1 MFASETFSW
10 HKRSIDCFHQRRV
23 LEYNDSL
30 NSSHLQNSHYSR
42 NMSSLSG
49 FIKQKKIQ
57 TGKTWVEADTKQTMR
72 KRDIKNI

>member
-1 MFASETFSW
+1 
-10 HKRSIDCFHQRRV
+10 
-23 LEYNDSL
+23 
-30 NSSHLQNSHYSR
+30 
-42 NMSSLSG
+42 MSSLSG